1 MEKIGSGIMS
11 FGSWLLIAMLSLIA
25 AKAQTSRPLIFGVDH
40 IPLVVSDLD
49 GAEADFRAMGFSIK
63 PGRPHA
69 DGIRNAHVKFPDG
82 TEIELITAPRSADI
96 LTAEYRAKL
105 KSGEGPVYFGLY
117 TPNIPALGARLHALQ
132 VGAEADEGLLGFPP
146 ESRLHPLFFGGRNKS
161 PTDLP
166 EHFAHSNSA
175 MRFSAV
181 WVRDSQEMRTLLQNL
196 GVSLAPARHCEVVGA
211 SEEVVAALPDGNVY
225 FVPSAA
231 ANVVAARVQ
240 VRSLVTLKAILNR
253 NSIPAKRDRGC
264 DPSALWVSPAHA
276 HGIWL
281 EFVETKR

>member
-96 LTAEYRAKL
+96 LTA
-105 KSGEGPVYFGLY
+105 
-117 TPNIPALGARLHALQ
+117 
-132 VGAEADEGLLGFPP
+132 
-146 ESRLHPLFFGGRNKS
+146 
-161 PTDLP
+161 
-166 EHFAHSNSA
+166 
-175 MRFSAV
+175 
-181 WVRDSQEMRTLLQNL
+181 
-196 GVSLAPARHCEVVGA
+196 
-211 SEEVVAALPDGNVY
+211 
-225 FVPSAA
+225 
-231 ANVVAARVQ
+231 
-240 VRSLVTLKAILNR
+240 
-253 NSIPAKRDRGC
+253 
-264 DPSALWVSPAHA
+264 
-276 HGIWL
+276 
-281 EFVETKR
+281 